1 VTHHH
6 DANESA
12 DDWTVGVAA
21 FVVVSCPRCRQ
32 RWYLPRS
39 CCPACGYDK
48 PQHRVAKPDG
58 VVAAATVVHRAPA
71 PFGDAPYAIV
81 LVDLVDG
88 IRVMGRSEPTIR
100 PGEHVTANFTG
111 DPLLPYFRLIEAA
124 TADVHNRERS
134 QTSRAQTLPSAS

>member
-1 VTHHH
+1 MTDHHGGG
-6 DANESA
+6 ESA
-12 DDWTVGVAA
+12 DDWTTGVAA

-39 CCPACGYDK
+39 RCPACGYDE

-58 VVAAATVVHRAPA
+58 VVAAATVVHRPPA
-71 PFGDAPYAIV
+71 SFGDAPYAIV

-100 PGEHVTANFTG
+100 PGEHVTAHFTG
-111 DPLLPYFRLIEAA
+111 SPLLPYFQLIEAA
-124 TADVHNRERS
+124 TADAHDRERG
-134 QTSRAQTLPSAS
+134 QTP

>member
-1 VTHHH
+1 MTDHH

-12 DDWTVGVAA
+12 DDWTKGMAA

-48 PQHRVAKPDG
+48 PQHRVAKPEG

-71 PFGDAPYAIV
+71 P
-81 LVDLVDG
+81 
-88 IRVMGRSEPTIR
+88 IRRRALHDRAGRSRRRHPGDGPQRAGHPSRRTRRRELHRR
-100 PGEHVTANFTG
+100 PSAA
-111 DPLLPYFRLIEAA
+111 YFQLIEAA
-124 TADVHNRERS
+124 TADVNSRERS
-134 QTSRAQTLPSAS
+134 QTP